1 MDYTKAFAISAAGM
15 SYERTRVEV
24 AAMNLANA
32 NTVQTAASAYQPLR
46 VVAQSAGLPA
56 SATAGAEFGRSVERG
71 LEGAQQDAAY
81 GLAVPQ
87 LSIVPS
93 NAAPRLVY
101 EPGNPLADAKGY
113 VTYAGVDN
121 ATEMVSM
128 MSAMRSYEANVAAMN
143 MSKTLALK
151 ALAIG
156 GNGS

>member
-32 NTVQTAASAYQPLR
+32 NTVQTAGSAYQPLR
-46 VVAQSAGLPA
+46 VVAQSTAMPA
-56 SATAGAEFGRSVERG
+56 SATAGADFGRAVASG
-71 LEGAQQDAAY
+71 LEGAQEGAY

-87 LSIVPS
+87 LSIVPA
-93 NAAPRLVY
+93 NVAPRQVY

-113 VTYAGVDN
+113 VRYAGVDN
-121 ATEMVSM
+121 AGEMVSM